1 MIRVLAWFLLAAII
15 FWTNI
20 PASNIVQKIGI
31 VAGCLLFSAPILM
44 SIKWWCY
51 AEKINFSRNRLVLN
65 HIVAPV
71 AAIINP
77 MIVLTGL
84 LYINYILI
92 FQAIMTF
99 IVFLPSGYL
108 EFFWS
113 KRWGDLKLSSDSGN
127 VDQKV
132 YIRLRNL
139 ALGSIFLPL
148 PMLYIAQ
155 QLQEGSLGLLK

>member
-1 MIRVLAWFLLAAII
+1 MIRVLSWFLLASII

-20 PASNIVQKIGI
+20 PTSNIVQKTGI

-51 AEKINFSRNRLVLN
+51 TEKIKFSRNRMVLN

-71 AAIINP
+71 AAIINS

-92 FQAIMTF
+92 FQAIMTS

-108 EFFWS
+108 KFFWS
-113 KRWGDLKLSSDSGN
+113 KRWGDLKLLPDSGE
-127 VDQKV
+127 VDEKT

-139 ALGSIFLPL
+139 ALGSVFLPL

-155 QLQEGSLGLLK
+155 QLQEGFLGVLK

>member
-1 MIRVLAWFLLAAII
+1 MIRVIVWFLLAAII

-20 PASNIVQKIGI
+20 PASNVVQKIGI
-31 VAGCLLFSAPILM
+31 VSGCLLFSIPILM

-51 AEKINFSRNRLVLN
+51 IEKIKFSRNRIILN
-65 HIVAPV
+65 HVVAPV
-71 AAIINP
+71 VAIINS

-84 LYINYILI
+84 LYINYVVIL
-92 FQAIMTF
+92 QAIM
-99 IVFLPSGYL
+99 ISVVFLPSGHP

-113 KRWGDLKLSSDSGN
+113 KRWGDLKLLSDSGN
-127 VDQKV
+127 VDQKT

-155 QLQEGSLGLLK
+155 QFQEGFLGVLK